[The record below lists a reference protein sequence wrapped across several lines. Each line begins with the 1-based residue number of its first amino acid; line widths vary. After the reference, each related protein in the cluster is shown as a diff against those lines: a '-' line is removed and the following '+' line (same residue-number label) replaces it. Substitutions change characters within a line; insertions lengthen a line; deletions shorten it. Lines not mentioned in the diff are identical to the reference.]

1 MTIFACCYRSFALEY
16 EVKTRNIRGTSIAAV
31 AALLAVAGCS
41 GSSGGASG
49 GLEKTNIVVDAFGAI
64 DSAGLF
70 IAQQDGLFKAQ
81 GLNVTVN
88 LTTKSQDAVDGQ
100 LSGKYDIT
108 SADYVTYVDNVLL
121 KKAPL
126 RIVAESS
133 FLQPNVLTL
142 LVKPGSGVKS
152 VAQLRHG
159 TVSVNAPNDI
169 GTVLIDSVLTEN
181 GIPLNTVKFNNNVIF
196 PNVGTALHRGIVDAA
211 FAPEPFVSL
220 NEFQGGAQELADLDE
235 GGAKN
240 FPIQGVAV
248 TQKWAQ
254 DNPKTLA
261 AFERAYAQG
270 QQIADTDRAA
280 VENALE
286 KFLQMPPLAAAL
298 ISLPNFP
305 IGVDSVRLQRL
316 VDAMVRFHLLGQ
328 QFRTFKISSIIGDD

>member
-1 MTIFACCYRSFALEY
+1 M
-16 EVKTRNIRGTSIAAV
+16 KTRNIRGTSIAAV

-41 GSSGGASG
+41 GTSGGASG

-81 GLNVTVN
+81 GLNVTIN
-88 LTTKSQDAVDGQ
+88 LTTKSQDAIDGQ
-100 LSGKYDIT
+100 LAGKYDIT

-142 LVKPGSGVKS
+142 LVKPGSGVRS
-152 VAQLRHG
+152 VTQLRHG

-181 GIPLNTVKFNNNVIF
+181 GIPLNTVRFNNNVIF
-196 PNVGTALHRGIVDAA
+196 PNVGMALHKGVVDAA

-261 AFERAYAQG
+261 AFEHAYAQG

-280 VENALE
+280 VESALE

-305 IGVDSVRLQRL
+305 IGVDAVRLQRL

-328 QFRTFKISSIIGDD
+328 QFRTFKISSIIGNG